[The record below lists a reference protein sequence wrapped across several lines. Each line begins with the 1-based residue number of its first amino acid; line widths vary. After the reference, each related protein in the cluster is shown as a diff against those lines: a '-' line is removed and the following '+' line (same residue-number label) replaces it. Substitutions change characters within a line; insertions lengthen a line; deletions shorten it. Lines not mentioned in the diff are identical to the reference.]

1 MIKIYKHLKNNL
13 ASFLEFLTSTKGSH
27 KDKTVRSGY
36 WIGLS
41 SLIVRSLEFIRFIIL
56 ARILMPE
63 VFGVMSIIL
72 IVSNGLET
80 LTQFNFKTVLIHKQ
94 QHIEESANTAWF
106 LNIIR
111 GCILA
116 LCVYVS
122 APYIAY
128 FYNVSILSTAI
139 KLYSVLFLL
148 NGLSN
153 VNTFLFE
160 KELNF
165 KKVAILKM
173 AVSTLNIII
182 SIYLAVIMRN
192 IWALV
197 YSYVI
202 GACFEILL
210 TYIIQTKRPKFYFN
224 RRLAK
229 EMFSYS
235 LFITGSGILF
245 FLTTKID
252 DALIGKV
259 LGMSALGYYT
269 YAYKLAN
276 LPSTYVTGAI
286 SQVMFPSY
294 SSIQN
299 NINQLRSVFL
309 KVYTFISFISIPAAV
324 GLFLAGDTIV
334 YVILGHNWMPLVPAL
349 KVLCIFGLLS
359 SLAGTTTPIFQAMGK
374 PKIIFFVMLTKFIF
388 ILLLIY
394 PLTSRYGIVGTAWAV
409 TIPMI
414 FEQLYLWHIL
424 SKALQFN
431 IYNIVKTIKGPIGG
445 SLAMIFPVILIKT
458 ILDFSIGALSI
469 ILAAGVA
476 SYIFAINV
484 IDKNYYNELF
494 RLFANRD
501 SQGKQ

>member
-1 MIKIYKHLKNNL
+1 MITIYKNLKNNFT
-13 ASFLEFLTSTKGSH
+13 SFLDFLASTKGSH
-27 KDKTVRSGY
+27 RDKTIRSGY

-41 SLIVRSLEFIRFIIL
+41 SLVVRSLEFIRFIIL

-72 IVSNGLET
+72 IVSNSLEAF
-80 LTQFNFKTVLIHKQ
+80 TQFNFKTVLIYKQ
-94 QHIEESANTAWF
+94 QHVEESANTAWC

-111 GCILA
+111 GCVLA
-116 LCVYVS
+116 LCVYAS
-122 APYIAY
+122 APYVAY
-128 FYNVSILSTAI
+128 FYKVPMLYPAI

-153 VNTFLFE
+153 INTFLFE

-165 KKVAILKM
+165 KKVAVLKI
-173 AVSTLNIII
+173 AVSAVNIIVAV
-182 SIYLAVIMRN
+182 YLAVVMRN

-202 GACFEILL
+202 GGCFEALL

-224 RRLAK
+224 KRLAK
-229 EMFSYS
+229 EIISYS
-235 LFITGSGILF
+235 LFIAGSGILF

-276 LPSTYVTGAI
+276 LPSTHITGVL

-299 NINQLRSVFL
+299 DISQLRSIFL
-309 KVYTFISFISIPAAV
+309 KVYKFISFIAIPAAA
-324 GLFLAGDTIV
+324 GLFLAGDAIV
-334 YVILGHNWMPLVPAL
+334 YVILGQRWMPLVPAL
-349 KVLCIFGLLS
+349 KVLCLFGLFG

-374 PKIIFFVMLTKFIF
+374 PNIIFFVMLIKFLF

-394 PLTSRYGIVGTAWAV
+394 PLTSHYGIVGTAWAV

-414 FEQLYLWHIL
+414 FEQVYLWRIL
-424 SKALQFN
+424 SNALQFN
-431 IYNIVKTIKGPIGG
+431 ISTIIRTIKGPIGG
-445 SLAMIFPVILIKT
+445 SLAMICFIIFIKAF
-458 ILDFSIGALSI
+458 INFKFGALLVLIS
-469 ILAAGVA
+469 AAIF
-476 SYIFAINV
+476 SYAITVFV
-484 IDKNYYNELF
+484 IDRNYYNEVLRIF
-494 RLFANRD
+494 IRRNAHGN
-501 SQGKQ
+501 S